1 MYRDPWISRA
11 SRGVRAGLVAREGRV
26 LVRVTVRVQFVGS
39 SRRVSRLRPSRIG
52 TRVPRL
58 ARARVPLRCRTS
70 SRRITRRSVLQTRVR
85 TSRVRTPWRA
95 PGFPRSTRGART
107 RRRCETF
114 EPNSSRHPAKRRIL
128 LLLLPNGTRDRSNPT
143 VSSSTVTFVPG
154 ARTCAR
160 CGCPAECHATNR
172 ELLRAKR
179 QERRE
184 CEAARTAESV
194 SLFFIFVWAIRLTCA
209 CFF

>member
-1 MYRDPWISRA
+1 MTWFIFMYRDPWISRA
-11 SRGVRAGLVAREGRV
+11 SRGVRAGVVAREGRV
-26 LVRVTVRVQFVGS
+26 LVQVTVRVQYVGS

-52 TRVPRL
+52 TREPRL

-85 TSRVRTPWRA
+85 TSRVRTPWRPA

-128 LLLLPNGTRDRSNPT
+128 LLLCQTGRVTVRIRPFRLRPLRS
-143 VSSSTVTFVPG
+143 SRARERARG
-154 ARTCAR
+154 AGAPRS
-160 CGCPAECHATNR
+160 ATP
-172 ELLRAKR
+172 
-179 QERRE
+179 
-184 CEAARTAESV
+184 RTASSYAPSAKSV
-194 SLFFIFVWAIRLTCA
+194 ASAKPQEPPNR
-209 CFF
+209 

>member
-1 MYRDPWISRA
+1 MTFGFFIYRDPWISRA

-26 LVRVTVRVQFVGS
+26 LVRVTFRVQFVGS

-85 TSRVRTPWRA
+85 TSRVRTPWRPA

-128 LLLLPNGTRDRSNPT
+128 LLLLRHTGRETVRIRPFRLRPLRS
-143 VSSSTVTFVPG
+143 SRARERARG
-154 ARTCAR
+154 AGAPRS
-160 CGCPAECHATNR
+160 ATP
-172 ELLRAKR
+172 
-179 QERRE
+179 
-184 CEAARTAESV
+184 RTASSYAPSAKSV
-194 SLFFIFVWAIRLTCA
+194 ASAKPREPRNR
-209 CFF
+209 